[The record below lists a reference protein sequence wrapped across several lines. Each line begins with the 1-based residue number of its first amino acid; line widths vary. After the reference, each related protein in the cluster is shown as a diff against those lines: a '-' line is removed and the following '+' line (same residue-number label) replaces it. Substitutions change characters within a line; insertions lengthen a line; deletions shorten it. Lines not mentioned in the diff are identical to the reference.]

1 MTKKYLVSLGT
12 ISKLQMS
19 RAASVMLTYVKDFI
33 PEYSYITFDA
43 LHYCIVI
50 VW

>member
-1 MTKKYLVSLGT
+1 MF
-12 ISKLQMS
+12 
-19 RAASVMLTYVKDFI
+19 SVRCRGRDDEEVPDFI